1 MKKKSQ
7 LTVYFIIGLVFIFL
21 VFTIFFLQKK
31 PYLVNNQ
38 VSFENKLPLNL
49 KNCLET
55 NAYQSIEYYGLDKE
69 KNYNYL
75 YKKADFCVKSII
87 KDFEDKGYNIERS
100 VPILY
105 IEINEDSFIINYT
118 NNIKIFKGKESYSFD
133 SLNLKIPLK
142 TFLKTTNKESILF
155 SVDKQAKLYIPE
167 DNNINSVLS
176 VKNINKNFD
185 NLKNDIVVSNV
196 YEFEPDGLTFE
207 KPLKL
212 EIELPKTKF
221 FDYREATI
229 AYFDKKA
236 KIWKGLKT
244 EMVDNKLV
252 TNVNHF
258 TKFAIV
264 IGCNS
269 ENNNNVIN
277 LPLLFQQKYGYNF
290 KIKDNEREEDF
301 IKRVSEI
308 SNKFCLEDTDLSKV
322 IWKEN
327 SDKTITPNRE
337 EYLKAKNLN
346 DEERIILNLQ
356 TLEQEKYSFD
366 GTSEC
371 ENEVEVNLYCCC
383 NSKDN
388 GLNPEKDSCEI
399 LTEQEC
405 WNKNYYT
412 FDYKLVKECPQDS
425 SLYTTKKEKL
435 EYGYNERK
443 CLGGKIEDGNNDG
456 NVVEITFNKEGN
468 ACIFEEKDVE
478 VIPIY
483 NNIENSDK
491 CKIDYKVDTEN
502 GFRILLKSINV
513 ESPEKSFCAKCSAD
527 IKFNGI
533 GIEKYSIKKE
543 CNENEKYNYV
553 IENYQVKCKK
563 CINGFTSDELLTE
576 EEQNECESQM
586 ENKFRCNKYLVG
598 TAYCD
603 IMKIC
608 DENLNLVD
616 WEDEKNICNDCA
628 LLENQDLEKCEIV
641 VYQDSEGELV

>member
-1 MKKKSQ
+1 MKKNSQ
-7 LTVYFIIGLVFIFL
+7 ITIYFIIGLVFIFL
-21 VFTIFFLQKK
+21 VFTIFFFQKK
-31 PYLVNNQ
+31 PELLNNQ
-38 VSFENKLPLNL
+38 VSFENKIPLNF
-49 KNCLET
+49 KSCLET

-75 YKKADFCVKSII
+75 NERADFCVRELI
-87 KDFEDKGYNIERS
+87 KDFEDKGYVIEKS
-100 VPILY
+100 VPVL
-105 IEINEDSFIINYT
+105 FIDISEESLFVNYT
-118 NNIKIFKGKESYSFD
+118 NKIRIYKGKETYSFD
-133 SLNLKIPLK
+133 SVNFNIPLK
-142 TFLKTTNKESILF
+142 TFLKPNDRESILF
-155 SVDKQAKLYIPE
+155 SVDKQVKLYVPE
-167 DNNINSVLS
+167 DNKINSILS

-207 KPLKL
+207 KPMKL

-221 FDYREATI
+221 FDYSEATI
-229 AYFDKKA
+229 AYFDEKA

-244 EMVDNKLV
+244 EIVDNKLV
-252 TNVNHF
+252 TTVNHF

-264 IGCNS
+264 LGCNS
-269 ENNNNVIN
+269 ENSNNIIN
-277 LPLLFQQKYGYNF
+277 LPILYQQKYGYNF
-290 KIKDNEREEDF
+290 KRKDNEKEEDF
-301 IKRVSEI
+301 IKRVTEI
-308 SNKFCLEDTDLSKV
+308 SNKFCLEDTDLNKV

-327 SDKTITPNRE
+327 SDKTITPVRE

-346 DEERIILNLQ
+346 GDERIVLNLQ
-356 TLEQEKYSFD
+356 TLENEKYSFD
-366 GTSEC
+366 GTEEC
-371 ENEVEVNLYCCC
+371 ESEADVNLYCCC

-405 WNKNYYT
+405 WNKGYYT
-412 FDYKLVKECPQDS
+412 FDFKLKKECPQDS
-425 SLYTTKKEKL
+425 GLYTTKKEKL

-443 CLGGKIEDGNNDG
+443 CLGGKVEDGNNDG
-456 NVVEITFNKEGN
+456 NVLEITFNKEGN

-478 VIPIY
+478 VIPVY

-513 ESPEKSFCAKCSAD
+513 ENPEDSFCAKCSAN

-533 GIEKYSIKKE
+533 GIEKYNVQKE
-543 CNENEKYNYV
+543 CKENEKFNYV
-553 IENYQVKCKK
+553 IEDNQIKCKK
-563 CINGFTSDELLTE
+563 CINGFTSDELMSE
-576 EEQNECESQM
+576 EEQNECESQI
-586 ENKFRCNKYLVG
+586 ENKIRCNKDLIG

-608 DENLNLVD
+608 DETLNLVD
-616 WEDEKNICNDCA
+616 WVDEKNICNDCA
-628 LLENQDLEKCEIV
+628 LLENQNLEKCRNAI
-641 VYQDSEGELV
+641 YP